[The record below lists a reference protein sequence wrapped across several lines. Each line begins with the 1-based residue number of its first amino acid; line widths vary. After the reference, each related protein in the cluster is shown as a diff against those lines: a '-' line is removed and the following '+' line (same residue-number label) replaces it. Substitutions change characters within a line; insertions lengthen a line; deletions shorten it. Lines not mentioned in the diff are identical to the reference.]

1 MSHLV
6 VGAGHAIRSGWPLGT
21 GSPLASGPGMQQQ
34 HKVILSEFLASPSP
48 VIPRASAW
56 GTRLWGSTV
65 HFSPLHPLHLNCL
78 RKQPINF
85 RAVLDDN
92 TPRVGPDPGLVE

>member
-1 MSHLV
+1 MSHLEDV
-6 VGAGHAIRSGWPLGT
+6 VGAGHAIRSGRPLGT

-34 HKVILSEFLASPSP
+34 HRATLSEFLASPSSP

-78 RKQPINF
+78 RKKTTN
-85 RAVLDDN
+85 
-92 TPRVGPDPGLVE
+92 